1 MTTPRSQVV
10 FKVYQL
16 TTHRV
21 LGFFTGEIESVKMFC
36 SLKFNVESDDIAIEK
51 IPTKRVTRNEVLC
64 FRELIGQLR
73 SYTDRIRQLEDEA
86 DEAGV
91 KDDIMEI
98 LQSIETFV

>member
-1 MTTPRSQVV
+1 MATPRSLIV

-21 LGFFTGEIESVKMFC
+21 LGFYTGEMESVKMFC
-36 SLKFNVESDDIAIEK
+36 SLKYNVESDDIAIEK
-51 IPTKRVTRNEVLC
+51 IPAKRVTRDEVMC

-91 KDDIMEI
+91 RDDLLEI
-98 LQSIETFV
+98 LQSIETYV